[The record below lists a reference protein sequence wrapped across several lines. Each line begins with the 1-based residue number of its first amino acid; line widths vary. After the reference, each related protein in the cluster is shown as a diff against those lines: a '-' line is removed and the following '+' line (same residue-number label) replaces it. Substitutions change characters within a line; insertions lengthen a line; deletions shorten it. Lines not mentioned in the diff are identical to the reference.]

1 MDALPA
7 GGVHRSLLP
16 SKPVTEL
23 VTDNVRA
30 WVLMRAGLATL
41 LLALCGLFF
50 SPCLHAA
57 HNDTWVEVRSPNFT
71 VISNAGE
78 KEVRKVADQFEQIR
92 EVFQNAFPKMRVD
105 LGKPVI
111 IFAVKNEDSMKSLL
125 PAFWETKGHMHP
137 AGLYQPGEEKHFVV
151 VRTNIEGPNPY
162 EIVYHEYTHALMN
175 INFRDLPLWLNEGI
189 AEFFGNSEI
198 HDNYVEIGKI
208 APYHLQILQEHR
220 LIPIPALL
228 QADHSSPYYNEN
240 NRASLFYA
248 ESWAIVHYLQMDP
261 EARKRNLLHDF
272 LVAYDAGG
280 NYVDAAQKTFGD
292 LNKFA
297 QKMESYARQNSFY
310 VGSVKTSIRGGAK
323 AYSSRV
329 LPPAEVDAQR
339 GEFFAYTRRPKEA
352 RSALDAAL
360 QADPNLPLAHEGL
373 GVLAYYE
380 KDLDTAEG
388 EFTKAVQLNSTSF
401 LAYYFSA
408 RAELRQGGM
417 NRENGSR
424 VVADLEKAISLNPQF
439 APAYATLATFYS
451 MNPETRDKALAAG
464 KKAIQLE
471 PGNLSYAISYGFALL
486 NMGKT
491 SEAKILASR
500 IQSAARTPMDRAL
513 AGQFLQAVSMRETY
527 EDRSVP
533 AMPGVRTSPAE
544 ESPANVETSNK
555 PAETP
560 PAKAEVRPAST
571 PPVHETSADEMSS
584 RIYDLQGRI
593 TAVNC
598 ASGVPG
604 TMTLNI
610 KSVLMKFH
618 YSDFSKVQI
627 SSGVNSSGTGTNALP
642 ACTSLKNRLA
652 KITFHPAPGKDY
664 DGELVSVQV
673 F

>member
-1 MDALPA
+1 MDPI
-7 GGVHRSLLP
+7 LLGRVNRNVCAKIP
-16 SKPVTEL
+16 MRAEL
-23 VTDNVRA
+23 VA
-30 WVLMRAGLATL
+30 L
-41 LLALCGLFF
+41 LLALCGPFF

-78 KEVRKVADQFEQIR
+78 KEARKVADQFEQIR
-92 EVFQNAFPKMRVD
+92 EVFQNAFPKLRVD

-111 IFAVKNEDSMKSLL
+111 IFAVKNEDSMKALL
-125 PAFWETKGHMHP
+125 PAFWEAKGHVHP
-137 AGLYQPGEEKHFVV
+137 GGLYQPVEEKHFVV
-151 VRTNIEGPNPY
+151 VRTNIEGANPY
-162 EIVYHEYTHALMN
+162 EVVYHEYTHALMN
-175 INFRDLPLWLNEGI
+175 INFRGLPLWLNEGI
-189 AEFFGNSEI
+189 AEFFGNSTI

-208 APYHLQILQEHR
+208 APYHLQILQER
-220 LIPIPALL
+220 KLIPIPALF
-228 QADHSSPYYNEN
+228 QADHASSYYSEN

-272 LVAYDAGG
+272 LVAYDAGES
-280 NYVDAAQKTFGD
+280 YVDAAQKTFGD

-297 QKMESYARQNSFY
+297 QKMESYARQNAFY
-310 VGSVKTSIRGGAK
+310 VGTVKTSIRGDAK
-323 AYSSRV
+323 GYSGRV
-329 LPPAEVDAQR
+329 LPPAEVDALR
-339 GEFFAYTRRPKEA
+339 GEFYAYTGRPKEA

-373 GVLAYYE
+373 GVLAYYG
-380 KDLDTAEG
+380 KDLDTAEA

-401 LAYYFSA
+401 LAYFFSA
-408 RAELRQGGM
+408 RAKLRAGGL
-417 NRENGSR
+417 NGEKGPGI
-424 VVADLEKAISLNPQF
+424 VADLEKAIGLNPQF

-471 PGNLSYAISYGFALL
+471 PGNLSYAVSYGFVVL

-491 SEAKILASR
+491 SDAKTLASR

-513 AGQFLQAVSMRETY
+513 AEQFSQAVSLRETY
-527 EDRSVP
+527 GDRSVP
-533 AMPGVRTSPAE
+533 ATQAVRTSSPEEPPAKSVE
-544 ESPANVETSNK
+544 SSVNSADKSPANVEPPPTS
-555 PAETP
+555 AP
-560 PAKAEVRPAST
+560 PARSK
-571 PPVHETSADEMSS
+571 PPDEMSS
-584 RIYDLQGRI
+584 RIYDLQGQI

-598 ASGVPG
+598 ATGVSG

-627 SSGVNSSGTGTNALP
+627 SSGVNSEPSALP
-642 ACTSLKNRLA
+642 TCTSLKGRRA
-652 KITFHPAPGKDY
+652 KVTFHPAPGEDY
-664 DGELVSVQV
+664 DGELISVQV
-673 F
+673 L